1 MEQIVSNGIIDSY
14 FNKLKQ
20 YLSVDVAIVGG
31 GPSGLV
37 ASYYLAKNNYKVA
50 IYERKLAPGGGM
62 WGGAM
67 MFNEI
72 VVQKP
77 ALHIL
82 DELSIEYREFEHD
95 FYVIDSVHAASALI
109 YNASKAGVKIFNCTS
124 VEDVVFLDNKVC
136 GIVLNWAPVA
146 REHLEIDPLVIMA
159 KVVVDSTG
167 HDCDVAHTLERKN
180 NIKLNTE
187 TGKVIGERSLSINEG
202 ENSTI
207 DNTKEIYP
215 GLFVTGMAANGVSG
229 SFRMGPI
236 FGGMILSGKKVADL
250 IINKIKN
257 T

>member
-50 IYERKLAPGGGM
+50 VYERKLAPGGGM

-72 VVQKP
+72 VVQRA

-82 DELSIEYREFEHD
+82 DELSIKYREFEND

-109 YNASKAGVKIFNCTS
+109 YNATKAGVKIFNCTS

-136 GIVLNWAPVA
+136 GIVLNWAPVV
-146 REHLEIDPLVIMA
+146 RERLEVDPLVIMA
-159 KVVVDSTG
+159 KAVVDSTG
-167 HDCDVAHTLERKN
+167 HDCAVAHTLERKN
-180 NIKLNTE
+180 NCNVVTVLFKMPGEINYTIKLYNVFGQLLAT
-187 TGKVIGERSLSINEG
+187 TKGISNEG
-202 ENSTI
+202 ENITQLYINEPLKESVYI
-207 DNTKEIYP
+207 VILHDNFQLKT
-215 GLFVTGMAANGVSG
+215 
-229 SFRMGPI
+229 
-236 FGGMILSGKKVADL
+236 KKVL
-250 IINKIKN
+250 LY
-257 T
+257 